1 MSFAD
6 DLRKPEIKIKN
17 YNWEN
22 NRVDQCIGA
31 IKEACL
37 NQKRAGKNYV
47 RGGFYCDDSDYG
59 CYKIVENS
67 NGTPFKNKD
76 GDYEYMKEKLIKEIK
91 KLGFT
96 RFNVSHKVA
105 EIRAAN
111 GYTIW
116 GKPKTRGT
124 GIMGHSFYIEIEW

>member
-6 DLRKPEIKIKN
+6 DLRKPEKKIKN
-17 YNWEN
+17 YDYEN
-22 NRVDQCIGA
+22 NLVNRCIGA
-31 IKEACL
+31 IKEECL
-37 NQKRAGKNYV
+37 NRKKSGKNYIS
-47 RGGFYCDDSDYG
+47 GGFYCDGSDYG
-59 CYKIVENS
+59 CYRIFENS
-67 NGTPFKNKD
+67 TGTIFENENL
-76 GDYEYMKEKLIKEIK
+76 DYEYMKECIIKEIK

-111 GYTIW
+111 GYTIF

-124 GIMGHSFYIEIEW
+124 GKMGHSFYIEIEW